1 MNKAKALQILAIR
14 LQNRQE
20 SLVSEEV
27 DSERKSYPLDLFIRN
42 ILHNKLIGTGERCEK
57 NRTYN
62 YPNVT
67 FLINL

>member
-27 DSERKSYPLDLFIRN
+27 DTERKLYPLQ
-42 ILHNKLIGTGERCEK
+42 ILILD
-57 NRTYN
+57 
-62 YPNVT
+62 YP
-67 FLINL
+67 